1 MSSRARNWLKFG
13 GLVGLTFALGLLFSG
28 LLDLPR
34 ASAAQQGAELQVQ
47 PTASRVVEQV
57 TAPTLPPAAAPLADL
72 SDAFA
77 AVAGA
82 VKPSVVFIE
91 AEREAPRRRLPPGF
105 EQFFG
110 PRREREPGTVQSGGS
125 GFVVSRDGYI
135 LTNHH
140 VVEEARRV
148 IVHLEDRRE
157 YPARVVGSDPNT
169 DVAVLKV
176 DADNLVPAALGNSD
190 NARVGEWVLAIGNP
204 LGNQLQ
210 FTVTSGIVSAKGRG
224 RLALPGFSERS
235 IQDFIQTDAAI
246 NPGNSGGPLVN
257 VRGEVI
263 GVNSAIA
270 SETGF
275 NMGYG
280 FAIPINLARSVMD
293 QLISTGRV
301 ERAAL
306 GVTIDET
313 GPNDAAYVGL
323 DRIRGVV
330 VQNFSEDSPAEKAG
344 LQRGDV
350 IIAVDG
356 KRVDYV
362 AQLQT
367 EIGFRKPGDVVKID
381 VARKGGERATV
392 NVKLTRLIAPEP
404 EPRELAAAEGEVPAE
419 GASVESLGISVV
431 PLANATEAQQ
441 VGLPPNTRGLLVVDV
456 ERNGP
461 AGQQLV
467 PAEEGG
473 RVDVIVRVEG
483 KPVATEAD
491 LRNAL
496 RQAGS
501 GGIVSLDVVS
511 PSGADAPIRRI
522 ERVRLQQP

>member
-57 TAPTLPPAAAPLADL
+57 TAPTLPAAAAPLADL

-91 AEREAPRRRLPPGF
+91 AEREVSRRRLPPGF

-157 YPARVVGSDPNT
+157 YPARVIGSDPNT

-190 NARVGEWVLAIGNP
+190 DARVGEWVLAIGNP

-293 QLISTGRV
+293 QLIATGRV

-306 GVTIDET
+306 GVTIDEA

-330 VQNFSEDSPAEKAG
+330 VQNFSDDSPAEKAG

-350 IIAVDG
+350 IIAVNG

-367 EIGFRKPGDVVKID
+367 EIGFRKPGDVVRID

-404 EPRELAAAEGEVPAE
+404 EPRELAAAEGEVPDE
-419 GASVESLGISVV
+419 GFSFESLGISVV
-431 PLANATEAQQ
+431 PLSSANEAQQ
-441 VGLPPNTRGLLVVDV
+441 VGLPGSTRGLLVVDV
-456 ERNGP
+456 ERDGP
-461 AGQQLV
+461 AAQNLV

-483 KPVATEAD
+483 KPVATEAE

-496 RQAGS
+496 RQAAGS

-522 ERVRLQQP
+522 ERVRLRP